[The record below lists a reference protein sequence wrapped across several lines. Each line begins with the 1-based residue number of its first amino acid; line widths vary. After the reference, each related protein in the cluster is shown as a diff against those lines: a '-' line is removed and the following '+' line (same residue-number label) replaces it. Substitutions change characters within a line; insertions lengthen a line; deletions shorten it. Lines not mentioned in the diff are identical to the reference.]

1 MTAENEIDEYMC
13 PDCQK
18 DNISFE
24 KIEFGEMLRFF
35 CRICKKKFKVET
47 GVLIYLVGLINFLK
61 KKYP

>member
-1 MTAENEIDEYMC
+1 MTAENEIGKYMC

-24 KIEFGEMLRFF
+24 KMEFGKMLKFF

-47 GVLIYLVGLINFLK
+47 GVSIYLVSLISFLK
-61 KKYP
+61 KRYS